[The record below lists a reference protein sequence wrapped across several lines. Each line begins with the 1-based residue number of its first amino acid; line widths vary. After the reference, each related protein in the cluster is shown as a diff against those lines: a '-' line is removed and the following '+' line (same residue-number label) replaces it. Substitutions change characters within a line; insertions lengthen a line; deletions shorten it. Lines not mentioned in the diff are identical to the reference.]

1 MLWVVKHKIC
11 QTYGFQISSLS
22 LTIFVAMGIFHC
34 NWTLTCKSNHCWGF
48 PHSSVGKESA
58 CNAGNPGSTPGSGTS
73 TGDGIGYPL
82 QSSWASPVAQLVK
95 NPPAM
100 WETWVGKIPWRRER
114 LPTPVF
120 WPGEFR
126 GLSPSGCRV
135 RHNWVTFT
143 FTILSLQLLSGVWLC
158 DLTGL
163 LCPWNF
169 PGKNSGVGCPF
180 LLGGSSRPRDWT
192 LLLHWPAGSLPQ
204 SHLGNPQ
211 IKNHITN

>member
-58 CNAGNPGSTPGSGTS
+58 CNAGNPGSIPGSETS
-73 TGDGIGYPL
+73 AGDGIGYPL

-100 WETWVGKIPWRRER
+100 WETWVRFLGWEDP
-114 LPTPVF
+114 LV
-120 WPGEFR
+120 
-126 GLSPSGCRV
+126 LQVHRV
-135 RHNWVTFT
+135 AESDTT
-143 FTILSLQLLSGVWLC
+143 ESLSLSLYFHFSCSVVSDS
-158 DLTGL
+158 DLIGL
-163 LCPWNF
+163 YSP
-169 PGKNSGVGCPF
+169 
-180 LLGGSSRPRDWT
+180 GSSVHGIFQGRIVEWVATSFLGYLPDPEIEPC
-192 LLLHWPAGSLPQ
+192 LLHWPAGSLPQ